1 MSLKIDYIVALTNLY
16 GIVHKE
22 KVSEIYNMQN
32 KEQIEIS
39 EIEEIMRRNE
49 EVLRKQ
55 FIYIDGDYF
64 VHEAII
70 AFDECDLYLE
80 QKAGK
85 PYYIPHKRELLKYTD
100 SEYFEKQ
107 KSIISSLGSSKN
119 I

>member
-49 EVLRKQ
+49 EVLSKQ
-55 FIYIDGDYF
+55 FTYIYGDYF